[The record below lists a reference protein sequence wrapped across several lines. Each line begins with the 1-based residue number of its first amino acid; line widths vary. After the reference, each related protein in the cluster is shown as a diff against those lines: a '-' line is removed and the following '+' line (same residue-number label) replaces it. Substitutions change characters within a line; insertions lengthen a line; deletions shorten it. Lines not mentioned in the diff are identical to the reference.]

1 MKPTKRELNQMLDDA
16 LAGIRQERISDESVQ
31 AAGERVRRRILNEGA
46 AAAAGIAPVEH
57 IRGCDDF
64 QSLIP
69 AYLGGFLTSARAM
82 LLEDHTHECIPC
94 RKALKEARATSRG
107 EVRAARPV
115 ARPSIFAQPVVR
127 WAMAAVITVGLGLVA
142 WPWVQQFTRSVGT
155 LHTIVQAS
163 QGGVFR
169 VAENS
174 SRPVV
179 SGAQIKPGER
189 IRTAKDAKAT
199 IQLADGSQIEMDS
212 RSELFVREGGEGT
225 TIHLERGQIIV
236 EAAKQTA
243 NHHLFV
249 KTEDSLVSV
258 KGTIFSVNA
267 GTKGSRVSVVEGEVH
282 VDGRGERAVL
292 RPGDQVATHVS
303 ITRVPVRE
311 EVKWSANAEKYTRVL
326 GELEALRK
334 QIDSSVANP
343 GVRYS
348 TRLLDLA
355 PENTVFYVAIPNI
368 SQTLAD
374 ANRLLEEKISQNA
387 ELREWWQKEESGKR
401 GGFNKAIDQI
411 RELGAYLGPE
421 IVVAAS
427 LDAKGEP
434 GEPVVLAELV
444 NEAGFETYLRNKL
457 AEIKPEGRNSVRL
470 VTNVSELPTRG
481 DKNDEFFIVMQGDVI
496 SASPNP
502 AALSRVAG
510 AIREPQQ
517 DGRFAASPF
526 RAQLAELYHDGVG
539 LLIAADL
546 AAIFPHAVKP
556 RSAED
561 VKRASA
567 IEQLG
572 LSNLKYFIAE
582 LKEKDGRPS
591 NRAVLSFSE
600 NKGMAS
606 WLSAPGPMG
615 ALGFISPEATAV
627 AAFVVERPV
636 SLVDDLF
643 GALQSA
649 DPKAWQELKDF
660 ETRQGLSLREDVA
673 APLGGEFAFA
683 IDGPMLP
690 IPSWKAVIEV
700 NDPARLQASFEQTVT
715 KLNEYAAA
723 HEKKGFAWSQAES
736 GERVFYTLKSLDVGL
751 EACYTFAYGYLIAA
765 PTRALVER
773 ALQYRE
779 SSVSLLNAPRFK
791 ATLPEDRQANFS
803 AMFYY
808 DLTSVAGVARKV
820 GEQMMP
826 SGPGGALKSL
836 ASGKPMLAY
845 VYAQEGRFTFSV
857 NTEEG
862 PIGLTPSMLLG
873 LPGPFSLNQLVK

>member
-1 MKPTKRELNQMLDDA
+1 
-16 LAGIRQERISDESVQ
+16 
-31 AAGERVRRRILNEGA
+31 
-46 AAAAGIAPVEH
+46 
-57 IRGCDDF
+57 
-64 QSLIP
+64 
-69 AYLGGFLTSARAM
+69 
-82 LLEDHTHECIPC
+82 
-94 RKALKEARATSRG
+94 
-107 EVRAARPV
+107 
-115 ARPSIFAQPVVR
+115 
-127 WAMAAVITVGLGLVA
+127 
-142 WPWVQQFTRSVGT
+142 
-155 LHTIVQAS
+155 
-163 QGGVFR
+163 
-169 VAENS
+169 
-174 SRPVV
+174 
-179 SGAQIKPGER
+179 
-189 IRTAKDAKAT
+189 
-199 IQLADGSQIEMDS
+199 
-212 RSELFVREGGEGT
+212 
-225 TIHLERGQIIV
+225 
-236 EAAKQTA
+236 
-243 NHHLFV
+243 
-249 KTEDSLVSV
+249 
-258 KGTIFSVNA
+258 
-267 GTKGSRVSVVEGEVH
+267 
-282 VDGRGERAVL
+282 
-292 RPGDQVATHVS
+292 
-303 ITRVPVRE
+303 VRE

-355 PENTVFYVAIPNI
+355 PANTVLYVAIPNI
-368 SQTLAD
+368 SQTLAE

-387 ELREWWQKEESGKR
+387 ELREWWQKEESGRR

-427 LDAKGEP
+427 LNAQGEP
-434 GEPVVLAELV
+434 DEPVVLAELA

-457 AEIKPEGRNSVRL
+457 AEVKPEGRNRIHL
-470 VTNVSELPTRG
+470 VTNIAELPARG
-481 DKNDEFFIVMQGDVI
+481 DKNDEFFIAMQGDVI
-496 SASPNP
+496 AASPNP

-510 AIREPQQ
+510 AARTPEAN
-517 DGRFAASPF
+517 RFAATPF
-526 RAQLAELYHDGVG
+526 RAQLADLYHDGVG

-546 AAIFPHAVKP
+546 AAIFPQAMQRK
-556 RSAED
+556 SAKGDES
-561 VKRASA
+561 ASA
-567 IEQLG
+567 IERLG
-572 LSNLKYFIAE
+572 LSSLQYFIAE

-600 NKGMAS
+600 NRGMAS
-606 WLSAPGPMG
+606 WLSTPGPMG
-615 ALGFISPEATAV
+615 ALEFISPEATAV
-627 AAFVVERPV
+627 ASFVVERPV

-643 GALQSA
+643 GALQTT

-660 ETRQGLSLREDVA
+660 ETKQGLSLRDDFA

-700 NDPARLQASFEQTVT
+700 NDPVRLQSSFEQTVA
-715 KLNEYAAA
+715 KLNEYAVA
-723 HEKKGFAWSQAES
+723 HEKKGLAWAQAES
-736 GERVFYTLKSLDVGL
+736 GERTFYTLKSLDVGV
-751 EACYTFAYGYLIAA
+751 EACYTYAYGYLIAA

-803 AMFYY
+803 AMIYY

-820 GEQMMP
+820 GEQMIP

-873 LPGPFSLNQLVK
+873 LPGPFSLNQLMK